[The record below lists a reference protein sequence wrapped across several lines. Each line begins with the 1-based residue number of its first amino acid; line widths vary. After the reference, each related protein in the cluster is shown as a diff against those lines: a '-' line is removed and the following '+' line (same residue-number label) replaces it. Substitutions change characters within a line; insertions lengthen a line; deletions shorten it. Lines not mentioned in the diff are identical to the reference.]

1 MTKPVVRA
9 VLLLGPTGAGKTP
22 FGEYLEKRSLDG
34 RKCFHFDFGHQLRA
48 ISACD
53 CPPEGFDGKEHSFI
67 RDVLDKGV
75 LLEREHFPL
84 AGKIV
89 NSFLRRCRFAGGD
102 TLVLNGLPRHV
113 EQARDMD
120 EMVAIESLIVLECN
134 AEDVRDR
141 VRSNVGG
148 DRTDRS
154 DDSIEMVQKKLEI
167 YKIRTA
173 PLIDYYADKGC
184 SIVRIEVLRGS
195 TAEDMYSNLF

>member
-1 MTKPVVRA
+1 
-9 VLLLGPTGAGKTP
+9 
-22 FGEYLEKRSLDG
+22 
-34 RKCFHFDFGHQLRA
+34 
-48 ISACD
+48 
-53 CPPEGFDGKEHSFI
+53 
-67 RDVLDKGV
+67 
-75 LLEREHFPL
+75 
-84 AGKIV
+84 
-89 NSFLRRCRFAGGD
+89 
-102 TLVLNGLPRHV
+102 
-113 EQARDMD
+113 MD

-148 DRTDRS
+148 DRTDRN